1 MKVIISDDGESNVL
15 FSNIPKKGTI
25 PFLFSFSS
33 SSVYLLALSQ
43 HKSYFELFFFR
54 WKILTCAHKKRKQN
68 EIF

>member
-43 HKSYFELFFFR
+43 HKSYFELFFFSLEDFNLCTQ
-54 WKILTCAHKKRKQN
+54 KTQT
-68 EIF
+68 E